1 MLKDMLLTKAL
12 MGSSGGGGGTSGDG
26 VLIIHTDE
34 ENTLD
39 KTWQEIHDSDVP
51 AFITHSYDDGD
62 EGAGV
67 GWEFVAD
74 VSLFNGVYYVMSN
87 GMGGTNSFETN
98 SADGYPA
105 MRINN

>member
-26 VLIIHTDE
+26 VLIIHDNIE
-34 ENTLD
+34 GHTLD

-51 AFITHSYDDGD
+51 AFITLSYDYGD

-67 GWEFVAD
+67 SWGFVTD
-74 VSLFNGVYYVMSN
+74 VSLVNGVYYVMSN

-98 SADGYPA
+98 SADGYPVYS
-105 MRINN
+105 NN